1 MADLILFIM
10 YAINDV
16 ILTSLL
22 FQKDNKCFN
31 FLILLDT
38 LFFKVFFFALYDY
51 LERNLDFVS

>member
-10 YAINDV
+10 YAINDI

-22 FQKDNKCFN
+22 FQKDKECFN

-51 LERNLDFVS
+51 FERNLDFVS

>member
-22 FQKDNKCFN
+22 SQKDKKCFN

-38 LFFKVFFFALYDY
+38 LFF
-51 LERNLDFVS
+51 